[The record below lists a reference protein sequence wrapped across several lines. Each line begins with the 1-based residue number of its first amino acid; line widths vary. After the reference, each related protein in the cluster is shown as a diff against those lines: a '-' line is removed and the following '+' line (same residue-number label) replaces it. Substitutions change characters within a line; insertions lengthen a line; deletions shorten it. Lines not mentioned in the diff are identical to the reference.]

1 MKKISA
7 KTIHPSIQELLSYAT
22 TYSKIDREY
31 ERYLNTFNREL
42 FSLEQ
47 NEEIIG
53 CVGIEVIYSNKCVI
67 KHIAVYTKHRGKSFG
82 SQMIKFLSQ
91 QYTIIIAETDKDAV
105 DFYRKC
111 GFKITSIGERFPGV
125 ERFLCEYINE

>member
-22 TYSKIDREY
+22 TYSKIAREY

-53 CVGIEVIYSNKCVI
+53 CVGFEVIYSNKCVI
-67 KHIAVYTKHRGKSFG
+67 KHIAVSTKHRGKSFG
-82 SQMIKFLSQ
+82 SQMIKISFTTVYNNHS
-91 QYTIIIAETDKDAV
+91 
-105 DFYRKC
+105 
-111 GFKITSIGERFPGV
+111 
-125 ERFLCEYINE
+125 